1 MERDNFEISQELE
14 QMREQFKVLTEKVE
28 KQKIVNERLLESSVK
43 SKVEKYTGGKKGWI
57 SIIIIAYIVYIDIE
71 YCIKYNLPLWCTIFV
86 GVGFSAMVL
95 ISIFSKLKWQ
105 KDLDFKGD
113 VSEFAVKVRSVK
125 KLDIITSIVSRLIG
139 YSVLAV
145 FFYQFI
151 TVQSNHV
158 REDSVLFIS
167 LFLLIMLV
175 LVAIRDIHR
184 FRLLDDILKDIEE
197 E

>member
-1 MERDNFEISQELE
+1 MERDNFEVSQELE

-95 ISIFSKLKWQ
+95 ISIFNKVKWQ

-151 TVQSNHV
+151 TIQSNNV
-158 REDSVLFIS
+158 REDSVLVIS
-167 LFLLIMLV
+167 AFLLIMLI
-175 LVAIRDIHR
+175 LVAIKDIHR
-184 FRLLDDILKDIEE
+184 FRILDDILKDIEE
-197 E
+197 

>member
-14 QMREQFKVLTEKVE
+14 QMREQFKVLTDKVE

-43 SKVEKYTGGKKGWI
+43 SKVDKYTGGKRGWI

-151 TVQSNHV
+151 TIQSNHV
-158 REDSVLFIS
+158 REDSVLVIS
-167 LFLLIMLV
+167 AFLLIMLI
-175 LVAIRDIHR
+175 LVAIKDIHR
-184 FRLLDDILKDIEE
+184 FRILDDILKDIEE
-197 E
+197 

>member
-14 QMREQFKVLTEKVE
+14 QMREQFKVLTDKVE

-43 SKVEKYTGGKKGWI
+43 SKVDKYTGGKKGWI

-71 YCIKYNLPLWCTIFV
+71 YCIKYNLPLWCTIVV
-86 GVGFSAMVL
+86 GVGFSVMVL
-95 ISIFSKLKWQ
+95 MSIFNKLKWQ
-105 KDLDFKGD
+105 RDLDFKGD

-139 YSVLAV
+139 YSVLAI

-151 TVQSNHV
+151 TIQGNNVK
-158 REDSVLFIS
+158 EDSVLVIS
-167 LFLLIMLV
+167 VFLLIMLI
-175 LVAIRDIHR
+175 LAAIKDIHR
-184 FRLLDDILKDIEE
+184 FRILDEILKDIEE
-197 E
+197 

>member
-14 QMREQFKVLTEKVE
+14 QMREQFKVLTDKVE
-28 KQKIVNERLLESSVK
+28 KQKIVNERLLESSVR
-43 SKVEKYTGGKKGWI
+43 SKVDKYTGGKKGWI

-95 ISIFSKLKWQ
+95 ISIFNKLKWQ

-139 YSVLAV
+139 YVVLII

-151 TVQSNHV
+151 TIQSNNV
-158 REDSVLFIS
+158 REDSVLVIS
-167 LFLLIMLV
+167 AFLLIMLI
-175 LVAIRDIHR
+175 LVAIKDIHR
-184 FRLLDDILKDIEE
+184 FRILDDILKDIEE
-197 E
+197 

>member
-14 QMREQFKVLTEKVE
+14 QMREQFKVLTDKVE

-43 SKVEKYTGGKKGWI
+43 SKVDKYTGGKKGWI

-71 YCIKYNLPLWCTIFV
+71 YCIKYNLPLWCTIVV
-86 GVGFSAMVL
+86 GIGFSTMVL

-125 KLDIITSIVSRLIG
+125 KLDIITSIVSRVIG
-139 YSVLAV
+139 YVVLII

-151 TVQSNHV
+151 TIQSNHV
-158 REDSVLFIS
+158 REDSVLVIS
-167 LFLLIMLV
+167 AFLLIMLI
-175 LVAIRDIHR
+175 LVAIKDIHR
-184 FRLLDDILKDIEE
+184 FRILDDILKDIEE
-197 E
+197 

>member
-14 QMREQFKVLTEKVE
+14 QMREQFKVLTDKVE

-43 SKVEKYTGGKKGWI
+43 SKVDKYTGGKKGWI

-197 E
+197 

>member
-1 MERDNFEISQELE
+1 
-14 QMREQFKVLTEKVE
+14 MREQFKVLTDKVE
-28 KQKIVNERLLESSVK
+28 KQKIVNERLLESSVR
-43 SKVEKYTGGKKGWI
+43 SKVDKYTGGKKGWI

-151 TVQSNHV
+151 TIQSNNV
-158 REDSVLFIS
+158 REDSVLVIS

-175 LVAIRDIHR
+175 LVAIWDIHR
-184 FRLLDDILKDIEE
+184 FRILDHILKDIEE
-197 E
+197 

>member
-14 QMREQFKVLTEKVE
+14 QMREQFKVLTDKVE

-43 SKVEKYTGGKKGWI
+43 SKVDKYTGGKKGWI

-71 YCIKYNLPLWCTIFV
+71 YCIKYNLPLWCTIVV
-86 GVGFSAMVL
+86 GVGFSIMVL
-95 ISIFSKLKWQ
+95 MSIFNKLKWQ

-139 YSVLAV
+139 YSVLAT
-145 FFYQFI
+145 FLYQFI
-151 TVQSNHV
+151 TIQNNHL
-158 REDSVLFIS
+158 REDSVLSIS
-167 LFLLIMLV
+167 VFVLIMLV
-175 LVAIRDIHR
+175 LGAIKDIRR
-184 FRLLDDILKDIEE
+184 FRLLDEILKDIEE
-197 E
+197 

>member
-1 MERDNFEISQELE
+1 MERDNFEVSQELE

-151 TVQSNHV
+151 SVQSNHV

-197 E
+197 

>member
-1 MERDNFEISQELE
+1 MERDYFEISQELE
-14 QMREQFKVLTEKVE
+14 QMREQFKVLTDKVE

-43 SKVEKYTGGKKGWI
+43 SKVDKYTGGKKGWI
-57 SIIIIAYIVYIDIE
+57 SIIIIAYIVYIDVE
-71 YCIKYNLPLWCTIFV
+71 YCIKYNLPLWCTIVV

-151 TVQSNHV
+151 TIQGNNV
-158 REDSVLFIS
+158 REYSVLVIS
-167 LFLLIMLV
+167 AFLLIMLI
-175 LVAIRDIHR
+175 LVAIRDIRR
-184 FRLLDDILKDIEE
+184 FRILDDILKDIEE
-197 E
+197 

>member
-14 QMREQFKVLTEKVE
+14 QMREQFKVLTDKVE

-43 SKVEKYTGGKKGWI
+43 SKVDKYTGGKRGWI

-71 YCIKYNLPLWCTIFV
+71 YCIKYNLPLWCTIVV

-95 ISIFSKLKWQ
+95 MSIFNKLKWQ

-151 TVQSNHV
+151 TIQSYHV

-175 LVAIRDIHR
+175 LVAIKDIRR
-184 FRLLDDILKDIEE
+184 FRILDDILKDIEE
-197 E
+197 

>member
-14 QMREQFKVLTEKVE
+14 QMREQFKVLTDKVE

-43 SKVEKYTGGKKGWI
+43 SKVDKYTGGKKGWI

-86 GVGFSAMVL
+86 GLGFSAMVL

-151 TVQSNHV
+151 TIQSNNV
-158 REDSVLFIS
+158 REDSVLVIS
-167 LFLLIMLV
+167 AFLLIMLI
-175 LVAIRDIHR
+175 LVAIKDIHR
-184 FRLLDDILKDIEE
+184 FRILDDILKDIEE
-197 E
+197 

>member
-14 QMREQFKVLTEKVE
+14 QMREQFKVLTDKVE

-43 SKVEKYTGGKKGWI
+43 SKVDKYTGGRKGWI

-71 YCIKYNLPLWCTIFV
+71 YCIKYNLPLWCTIVV
-86 GVGFSAMVL
+86 GVGFSTMVL
-95 ISIFSKLKWQ
+95 ISILNKLKWQ

-139 YSVLAV
+139 YSVLAI

-151 TVQSNHV
+151 TIQSNNV
-158 REDSVLFIS
+158 REDSVLVIS
-167 LFLLIMLV
+167 AFLLIMLI
-175 LVAIRDIHR
+175 LVAIKDIHR
-184 FRLLDDILKDIEE
+184 FRILDDILKDIEE
-197 E
+197 

>member
-43 SKVEKYTGGKKGWI
+43 SKVDKYTGGRKGWI

-71 YCIKYNLPLWCTIFV
+71 YCIKYNLPLWCTIVV
-86 GVGFSAMVL
+86 GVGFSTMVL
-95 ISIFSKLKWQ
+95 MSILNKLKWQ

-113 VSEFAVKVRSVK
+113 VNKFATKVRSVR

-139 YSVLAV
+139 YSVLAT
-145 FFYQFI
+145 FLYQFI
-151 TVQSNHV
+151 TIQNNHL
-158 REDSVLFIS
+158 REDSVLSIS
-167 LFLLIMLV
+167 VFVLIMLV
-175 LVAIRDIHR
+175 LGAIKDIRR
-184 FRLLDDILKDIEE
+184 FRILDDILKDIEE
-197 E
+197 

>member
-14 QMREQFKVLTEKVE
+14 QMREQFKVLTDKVE

-43 SKVEKYTGGKKGWI
+43 SKVDKYTGGKKGWI
-57 SIIIIAYIVYIDIE
+57 SIIIRAYIVYIDIE
-71 YCIKYNLPLWCTIFV
+71 YCIKYNLPLWCTIVV
-86 GVGFSAMVL
+86 GIGFSTMVL

-139 YSVLAV
+139 YSVLAT

-151 TVQSNHV
+151 TIQSNNV
-158 REDSVLFIS
+158 REDSVLVIS
-167 LFLLIMLV
+167 AFLLIMLI
-175 LVAIRDIHR
+175 LVAIKDIHR
-184 FRLLDDILKDIEE
+184 FRILDDILKDIEE
-197 E
+197 

>member
-14 QMREQFKVLTEKVE
+14 QMRDQFKVLTDKLE

-43 SKVEKYTGGKKGWI
+43 SKVDKYTGGKKGWI

-95 ISIFSKLKWQ
+95 ISIFNKLKWQ

-151 TVQSNHV
+151 TIQSNNV
-158 REDSVLFIS
+158 REDSVLVIS
-167 LFLLIMLV
+167 AFLLIMLI

-184 FRLLDDILKDIEE
+184 FRILDDILKDIEE
-197 E
+197 

>member
-14 QMREQFKVLTEKVE
+14 QMREQFKVLTDKVE
-28 KQKIVNERLLESSVK
+28 KQKIVNDRLLESSVR
-43 SKVEKYTGGKKGWI
+43 SKVDKYTGGKKGWI

-71 YCIKYNLPLWCTIFV
+71 YCIKYNLPSWCTIFV

-95 ISIFSKLKWQ
+95 ISIFNKLKWQ

-197 E
+197 

>member
-14 QMREQFKVLTEKVE
+14 QMREQFKVLTDKVE

-43 SKVEKYTGGKKGWI
+43 SKVDKYTGGKKGWI

-71 YCIKYNLPLWCTIFV
+71 YCIKYNLPLWCTIVV
-86 GVGFSAMVL
+86 GIGFSTMVL

-125 KLDIITSIVSRLIG
+125 KLDIITSIMSRLIG

-151 TVQSNHV
+151 TIQSNNV
-158 REDSVLFIS
+158 REDSVLVIS
-167 LFLLIMLV
+167 AFLLIMLI
-175 LVAIRDIHR
+175 LGAIKDIHR
-184 FRLLDDILKDIEE
+184 FRILDDILKDIEE
-197 E
+197 

>member
-14 QMREQFKVLTEKVE
+14 QMREQFKVLTDKVE

-43 SKVEKYTGGKKGWI
+43 SKVDKYTGGKKGWI
-57 SIIIIAYIVYIDIE
+57 SIIIIAYIVYIDVE

-158 REDSVLFIS
+158 REDSVLIIS

-197 E
+197 

>member
-14 QMREQFKVLTEKVE
+14 QMREQFKVLTDKVE
-28 KQKIVNERLLESSVK
+28 KQKIVNERLLESSVR
-43 SKVEKYTGGKKGWI
+43 SKVDKYTGGKKGWI

-95 ISIFSKLKWQ
+95 MSIFNKLKWQ

-113 VSEFAVKVRSVK
+113 VSEFAVKVRNVK

-151 TVQSNHV
+151 TVQSYHV

-167 LFLLIMLV
+167 LFLLIMLI
-175 LVAIRDIHR
+175 LVAIKDIHR
-184 FRLLDDILKDIEE
+184 FRILDDILKDIEE
-197 E
+197 

>member
-14 QMREQFKVLTEKVE
+14 QMREQFKVLTDKVE

-43 SKVEKYTGGKKGWI
+43 SKVDKYTGGKKGWI

-71 YCIKYNLPLWCTIFV
+71 YCIKYNLPLWCTIVV
-86 GVGFSAMVL
+86 GVGFSIMVL
-95 ISIFSKLKWQ
+95 ISILNKLKWQ

-139 YSVLAV
+139 YSVLAL

-151 TVQSNHV
+151 TIQSNHV
-158 REDSVLFIS
+158 REDSVLVIS
-167 LFLLIMLV
+167 AFLLIMLV
-175 LVAIRDIHR
+175 LVAIWDIHR

-197 E
+197 

>member
-14 QMREQFKVLTEKVE
+14 QMREQFKVLTDKVE
-28 KQKIVNERLLESSVK
+28 KQKIVNERLLESSVR
-43 SKVEKYTGGKKGWI
+43 SKVDKYTGGRKGWI

-71 YCIKYNLPLWCTIFV
+71 YCIKYNLPLWCTIVV
-86 GVGFSAMVL
+86 GIGFSTMVL

-151 TVQSNHV
+151 TIQSNNV
-158 REDSVLFIS
+158 REDSVLVIS
-167 LFLLIMLV
+167 AFLLIMLI
-175 LVAIRDIHR
+175 LVAIKDIRR
-184 FRLLDDILKDIEE
+184 FRILDDILKDIEE
-197 E
+197 

>member
-43 SKVEKYTGGKKGWI
+43 SKVDKYTGGKKGWI

-71 YCIKYNLPLWCTIFV
+71 YCIKYNLPLWCTIVV
-86 GVGFSAMVL
+86 GAGFSIMVL
-95 ISIFSKLKWQ
+95 ISIFNKLKSQ
-105 KDLDFKGD
+105 KELDFKGD
-113 VSEFAVKVRSVK
+113 VNEFAVKVRSVK

-197 E
+197 

>member
-14 QMREQFKVLTEKVE
+14 QMREQFKVLTDKVE

-43 SKVEKYTGGKKGWI
+43 SKVDKYTGGKKGWI

-71 YCIKYNLPLWCTIFV
+71 YCIKYNLPLWCTIVV
-86 GVGFSAMVL
+86 GVGFSVMVL
-95 ISIFSKLKWQ
+95 ISILNKLKWQ

-151 TVQSNHV
+151 TIQSNHV
-158 REDSVLFIS
+158 REDSVLVIS
-167 LFLLIMLV
+167 AFLLIMLI
-175 LVAIRDIHR
+175 LVAIKDIHR
-184 FRLLDDILKDIEE
+184 FRILDDILKDIEE
-197 E
+197 

>member
-14 QMREQFKVLTEKVE
+14 QMREQFKVLTDKVE

-175 LVAIRDIHR
+175 LVAIKDIHR

-197 E
+197 

>member
-14 QMREQFKVLTEKVE
+14 QMREQFKVLTDKVE

-43 SKVEKYTGGKKGWI
+43 SKVDKYTGGKKGWI

-71 YCIKYNLPLWCTIFV
+71 YCIKYNLPLWCTIVV
-86 GVGFSAMVL
+86 GIGFSTMVL

-151 TVQSNHV
+151 TIQSNNV
-158 REDSVLFIS
+158 REDSVLVIS
-167 LFLLIMLV
+167 AFLLIMLI
-175 LVAIRDIHR
+175 LVAIKDIHR
-184 FRLLDDILKDIEE
+184 FRILDDILKDIEE
-197 E
+197 